1 MTKSY
6 KFQYTLLN
14 QDGTTRTLRRT
25 SKMTLKEMYKV
36 LDCELVELIP
46 RPYYPKAYD
55 NEFTQ
60 IWGDEEGRF
69 TTKNYRNPHT
79 LVLKGDPEMGE
90 MPEWDCVGDLLA
102 EVCTNAPIDE
112 AEEAQYV

>member
-6 KFQYTLLN
+6 KFEYTMLN

-46 RPYYPKAYD
+46 YAYYPKQYA
-55 NEFTQ
+55 NPNTQ
-60 IWGDEEGRF
+60 LWGDEEARF
-69 TTKNYRNPHT
+69 DNRNRRNPHT
-79 LVLKGDPEMGE
+79 NVLKGDPTIGE

-112 AEEAQYV
+112 AEEAQYA